1 MSNRPKSLFP
11 SLYGIQLFVVAC
23 AVRDGKPSET
33 LGSYTLQA
41 DESGLIHSS
50 ESGKAVA
57 VAEAHIKVYNAWCQQ
72 RDELAQLVAE
82 AEAAT
87 AAAIAAAVPST
98 PTTAPS
104 SAGAEAAPASAEAGL
119 ADLAAK
125 LAGLSPEAK
134 AALLSV
140 LA

>member
-1 MSNRPKSLFP
+1 MSGPKSLYP
-11 SLYGIQLFVVAC
+11 SLFGIQLVVVAC

-50 ESGKAVA
+50 ETGEASA

-72 RDELAQLVAE
+72 RSEIEAARAE

-87 AAAIAAAVPST
+87 AAAIAAATPSAT
-98 PTTAPS
+98 SAAPS
-104 SAGAEAAPASAEAGL
+104 SAGAEAAPASAEANM
-119 ADLAAK
+119 AALAAQ
-125 LAGLSPEAK
+125 LAGLPTDVK
-134 AALLSV
+134 AALRAV